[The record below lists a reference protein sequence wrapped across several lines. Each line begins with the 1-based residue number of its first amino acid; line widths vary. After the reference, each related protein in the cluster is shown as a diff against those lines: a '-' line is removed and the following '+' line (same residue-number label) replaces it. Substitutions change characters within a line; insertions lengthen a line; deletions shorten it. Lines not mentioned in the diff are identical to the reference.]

1 MSKPGVVV
9 YFDIRPCIARLSL
22 SEKGQL
28 FDAILD
34 YAENGVEPEIDG
46 GLGVESTRIRKDT
59 RERLNQINTQCLRES

>member
-1 MSKPGVVV
+1 MDVMSKPGVVV

-46 GLGVESTRIRKDT
+46 GLRCCLGFHSPSNRQGFGKIREKG
-59 RERLNQINTQCLRES
+59 